1 MASLR
6 LGATDNSYGMERLT
20 DFVARHAQEQVEVQV
35 KLLLTDLS
43 AYYNGK
49 PQDDIALLVARIL

>member
-1 MASLR
+1 
-6 LGATDNSYGMERLT
+6 MERLT